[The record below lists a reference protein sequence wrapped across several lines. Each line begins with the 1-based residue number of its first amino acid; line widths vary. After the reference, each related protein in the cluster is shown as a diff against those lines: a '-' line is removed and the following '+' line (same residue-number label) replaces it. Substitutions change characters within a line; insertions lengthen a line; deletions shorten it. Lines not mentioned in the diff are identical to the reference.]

1 MEDTCVLCVAGLY
14 LEVCSAIY
22 TYTLNNFRHC
32 YVPSAVFMYKKI
44 FSPSYKFAGGGG
56 HGRSLCQNRISRA
69 GQASFSPRDRVT
81 KGVMRFQT
89 ADRTVPPALL
99 Q

>member
-32 YVPSAVFMYKKI
+32 YVPSAVFIKKKYSLLHI
-44 FSPSYKFAGGGG
+44 NLQVVEDMGG
-56 HGRSLCQNRISRA
+56 HCA
-69 GQASFSPRDRVT
+69 KT
-81 KGVMRFQT
+81 E
-89 ADRTVPPALL
+89 
-99 Q
+99 